1 MTRTLLATSL
11 LAPTAALAHPGDHRT
26 DGLLHFLSQPDHVA
40 LVALGAAGLGY
51 AVWKLWSRS

>member
-1 MTRTLLATSL
+1 MTRILLVTSL

-26 DGLLHFLSQPDHVA
+26 DGLPHFLSQPDHVA
-40 LVALGAAGLGY
+40 LIALGAAVLAY